1 MKHWHQSHADGR
13 SARITAEVLLACDGM
28 AMPAFPRL
36 YSHDATRQSGWER
49 GWLSVTEFDIRTEV
63 LLEQARRRGVSPGEL
78 GRAHINQFMEQRRG
92 Q

>member
-1 MKHWHQSHADGR
+1 MKHWHESFKDGHA
-13 SARITAEVLLACDGM
+13 ARIAAELAHAMDGTP
-28 AMPAFPRL
+28 MPAFPRL

-49 GWLSVTEFDIRTEV
+49 GWLSVTAFDIRTEV